1 VRVACLAQIVNVIAP
16 LVTNET
22 SVLRQS
28 IYYPYAWALKFAHG
42 KVLDLVVESETYP
55 IKAEGLRADFARNDQ
70 VPYLDVVAT
79 VNPQN
84 GHVCLLML
92 NRDLESER
100 ELVLDWRD
108 PVPTRVLACETLTGP
123 DLKAVNTFDRP
134 TLVAPRMLDAPR
146 VGSSMTFKLPPR
158 SYSVAHIATS

>member
-1 VRVACLAQIVNVIAP
+1 VRVGCLAQIVNVIAP
-16 LVTNET
+16 LATNET

-28 IYYPYAWALKFAHG
+28 IYYPYAWALKYAHG
-42 KVLDLVVESETYP
+42 RVLDLRVESETYP
-55 IKAEGLRADFARNDQ
+55 IKAEGLRADFARNDD
-70 VPYLDVVAT
+70 VPFLDVVAT
-79 VNPQN
+79 INPQN
-84 GHVCLLML
+84 GQVCVLML

-123 DLKAVNTFDRP
+123 DLKAANTFEKP
-134 TLVAPRMLDAPR
+134 TLVAPKKLDAPQ
-146 VGSSMTFKLPPR
+146 VGSKMTFKLPPR